1 MFENEKISV
10 VIPVYKVE
18 KYLKKCIDSVRN
30 QTYENLEIILVDDG
44 SPDNCGKMCDDLAK
58 EDTRIKVIHKTN
70 GGLSDARNAGIDMAE
85 GDYLAFVDSDDWIE
99 NTMYEEMLNEKISFL
114 NFQNVYYKILITF
127 ERGNKKWK
135 LTKKKDKNL
144 WSTQE
149 KE

>member
-1 MFENEKISV
+1 
-10 VIPVYKVE
+10 
-18 KYLKKCIDSVRN
+18 
-30 QTYENLEIILVDDG
+30 
-44 SPDNCGKMCDDLAK
+44 
-58 EDTRIKVIHKTN
+58 
-70 GGLSDARNAGIDMAE
+70 
-85 GDYLAFVDSDDWIE
+85 
-99 NTMYEEMLNEKISFL
+99 MLNEKISFL